1 LTLLIFQNKDNKKL
15 KLLNNNETKYI
26 CGAGFVT
33 NVGAILTGVEVFTAP
48 ANIAESA
55 GTYGQWGSAVGEA
68 AFNATHPDP
77 MGQMTY
83 TASDFAPVTDEKGK

>member
-1 LTLLIFQNKDNKKL
+1 M
-15 KLLNNNETKYI
+15 
-26 CGAGFVT
+26 T

-68 AFNATHPDP
+68 AFNVTHPDP
-77 MGQMTY
+77 LGQMTY
-83 TASDFAPVTDEKGK
+83 TAADFSSSSDKSDKGKKG